1 MIKLKR
7 SKRSSGAI
15 EPCLVCGR
23 ETAAGSHLHADRQW
37 DEVIFGEG
45 PADAGWLCRPC
56 ARQFNDSKPIDWGR

>member
-1 MIKLKR
+1 VITLKR
-7 SKRSSGAI
+7 SKRSSKAV

-23 ETAAGSHLHADRQW
+23 ETAAGSHLYADRKW

-56 ARQFNDSKPIDWGR
+56 GNKFNHNKIIGRGR